1 MEPGQQFCLR
11 WNNYQSTLQHV
22 FHKQWVAGNFV
33 DVSLIVEGRRLD
45 CHKMVLSAC
54 SSYFETLLQEH
65 STHNHPFIILH
76 DLSYHAVESIIN
88 FMYQGQVNVSQE
100 QLADLLK
107 VAEALKVKGLADSN
121 AINSF
126 SKSRLLQNLPQLE
139 RTPQFPSAV
148 NGNVNYP
155 NTTATS
161 GYQQR
166 VPTPKPTVNKYKTN
180 VSVGGRQPF
189 KNLIEVAGA
198 SSVVKGHQKKRP
210 RQDETND
217 NLPTTLPNSL
227 PPTPPSSFNDTSL
240 NESQP
245 SPMAQSIPE
254 VFTPKQEAEYETDG
268 ELQIDESAAA
278 SPAEP
283 DSRPGSRGPENEAR
297 DQDEENK
304 PHHPGV
310 LGPTS
315 ESNLLNPL
323 HTYTVSTYA
332 SQEQGLLG
340 GMKNIFGD
348 MKNIKIEKPN
358 YSLAGKNANMISMP
372 KNMVKTY
379 TNKDLEEGIESVLS
393 GKLTPAKAI
402 SKFRIPRRTFF
413 RRLSAVRKERGIPS
427 AKENTADY
435 YLSSSDSPANV
446 NLGALADAQNRLA
459 LPTTN
464 NSPVQCPDKFQAL
477 KIKSDKQLLVEPK
490 KKKAKKSDEAMNPN
504 ESYFSLLN
512 FATSNNY
519 DTYLN
524 YLKFVAQQPDAR
536 SAAEGAIDALKKAQK
551 GNSADLDSNSNGIMV
566 DGNSNLA
573 SVDNANKTGASDSR
587 SASPSSERSMSPV
600 DNGKDFPAD
609 SENGSQEDENA
620 SSDDENRIAT
630 AIVTPDVTEAALALL
645 SQKRDATLALVTQ
658 NGGSKS
664 PLLKGRGRSADS
676 SVSVS

>member
-22 FHKQWVAGNFV
+22 FHKQWVAGHFV

-65 STHNHPFIILH
+65 STHNHPFVILH
-76 DLSYHAVESIIN
+76 DLPYHAVESIVN

-107 VAEALKVKGLADSN
+107 VAETLKVKGLADSA

-126 SKSRLLQNLPQLE
+126 SKSRLLQNIPMLE
-139 RTPQFPSAV
+139 RAGQYQAM

-155 NTTATS
+155 NAS
-161 GYQQR
+161 AVYPQR
-166 VPTPKPTVNKYKTN
+166 VAQAKPTVNKSKPS
-180 VSVGGRQPF
+180 VSVGRQPF
-189 KNLIEVAGA
+189 KNLIEVASG
-198 SSVVKGHQKKRP
+198 SSIAKGPQKKRP
-210 RQDETND
+210 RQDEPNYN

-227 PPTPPSSFNDTSL
+227 PPTPPSSHNDTSL
-240 NESQP
+240 NENQP
-245 SPMAQSIPE
+245 SPMAQSIQE
-254 VFTPKQEAEYETDG
+254 VFTPKQEAEDETDG
-268 ELQIDESAAA
+268 ELQIDESAAP

-283 DSRPGSRGPENEAR
+283 DSRPCSRGPENDMR
-297 DQDEENK
+297 DQDAENR
-304 PHHPGV
+304 PHPRI

-315 ESNLLNPL
+315 EANLLNPL
-323 HTYTVSTYA
+323 NYTVSSFA
-332 SQEQGLLG
+332 AQEQGMLG
-340 GMKNIFGD
+340 EMKNIFGD

-358 YSLAGKNANMISMP
+358 YSLAAKNTNILAMP

-379 TNKDLEEGIESVLS
+379 TNKDLEEGIEAVLS

-435 YLSSSDSPANV
+435 YLSSETSQNV
-446 NLGALADAQNRLA
+446 NVGALVDAQNRLG
-459 LPTTN
+459 LPA
-464 NSPVQCPDKFQAL
+464 PDAGSIRQDNFQAL
-477 KIKSDKQLLVEPK
+477 KIKSEKQLIVEPK
-490 KKKAKKSDEAMNPN
+490 KKKTKKDEAMTPN
-504 ESYFSLLN
+504 DSYFSLLN

-519 DTYLN
+519 DNYLN

-536 SAAEGAIDALKKAQK
+536 SAAEGAIDALKKAQGK
-551 GNSADLDSNSNGIMV
+551 DNSSVLDGNRNGIMV
-566 DGNSNLA
+566 DGNSNLTPV
-573 SVDNANKTGASDSR
+573 SANINGASDSR
-587 SASPSSERSMSPV
+587 SASPASERSMSPV
-600 DNGKDFPAD
+600 DNGKDMPAD
-609 SENGSQEDENA
+609 NNSEHESHENGN
-620 SSDDENRIAT
+620 SSTDDEKCVST
-630 AIVTPDVTEAALALL
+630 ARVTPDVTEAALALL

-658 NGGSKS
+658 NGGTKS
-664 PLLKGRGRSADS
+664 PLLNRRSRAADS

>member
-65 STHNHPFIILH
+65 SSHNHPFIILH

-126 SKSRLLQNLPQLE
+126 SKSRLLQNLPLLE
-139 RTPQFPSAV
+139 RTAPFPNV
-148 NGNVNYP
+148 NVNYP
-155 NTTATS
+155 NTTA

-166 VPTPKPTVNKYKTN
+166 VPSAKPAVNKFSPKP
-180 VSVGGRQPF
+180 SVGRQPF
-189 KNLIEVAGA
+189 KNLIEVAGG
-198 SSVVKGHQKKRP
+198 SSVAKVPQKKRP
-210 RQDETND
+210 RQDDPND
-217 NLPTTLPNSL
+217 KSLPTTLPNSL
-227 PPTPPSSFNDTSL
+227 PPTPPSSHNDTSL

-245 SPMAQSIPE
+245 SPMTQSIPE
-254 VFTPKQEAEYETDG
+254 VFTPKQEADEETDG
-268 ELQIDESAAA
+268 ELQIDESAAP

-283 DSRPGSRGPENEAR
+283 DSRPGSRGPENDMR
-297 DQDEENK
+297 DQDEENN
-304 PHHPGV
+304 PHPRV

-323 HTYTVSTYA
+323 HTYTVSPFA

-340 GMKNIFGD
+340 DMKNIFGD

-358 YSLAGKNANMISMP
+358 YTIAAAKNPNMISMP

-379 TNKDLEEGIESVLS
+379 TNKDLEDGIESVLS

-435 YLSSSDSPANV
+435 YLSSDASANV

-459 LPTTN
+459 LPTPN
-464 NSPVQCPDKFQAL
+464 AGQEKFQAL

-490 KKKAKKSDEAMNPN
+490 KKKAKKSDEVMTPN
-504 ESYFSLLN
+504 DSYFSLLN

-536 SAAEGAIDALKKAQK
+536 SAAEGAIDALKKAQGK
-551 GNSADLDSNSNGIMV
+551 DSSAVLDSNRNGIMV

-573 SVDNANKTGASDSR
+573 SVDNAMKNGTSDSR
-587 SASPSSERSMSPV
+587 SASPSSDRSMSPV
-600 DNGKDFPAD
+600 DNGKELHAENS
-609 SENGSQEDENA
+609 SESDTQED
-620 SSDDENRIAT
+620 DESRI
-630 AIVTPDVTEAALALL
+630 ITPEVTEAALALL

-664 PLLKGRGRSADS
+664 PLLKDRGRSADS